1 MNIRMGGQFF
11 MNVKVPI
18 LWGSRAILQ
27 DQQGHLS
34 IINLEG
40 DSAVLEVIDDHP
52 SASASFL
59 PRTEAFVILDG
70 EGTELYAVNPKTKSV
85 TSISLRLTPVT
96 VGLQELRVG
105 TNVFAGN
112 IVAGIG
118 VGILVTESGIELG
131 GSLPPGLA
139 ALRV

>member
-27 DQQGHLS
+27 DQHGHLS

-52 SASASFL
+52 SAGASFL
-59 PRTEAFVILDG
+59 PRTEAFVILDRD
-70 EGTELYAVNPKTKSV
+70 GTELYAVNPKTKSV
-85 TSISLRLTPVT
+85 TSISLRLVPVT

-105 TNVFAGN
+105 TNVF
-112 IVAGIG
+112 
-118 VGILVTESGIELG
+118 
-131 GSLPPGLA
+131 
-139 ALRV
+139 